1 MVLFV
6 LYLGIAIAAFA
17 LASRRQGE
25 RYVLPPWLTG
35 TAHALLGVQVL
46 MGIILFARHPH
57 AMPVSHAVAGI
68 GTVVV
73 LGLMAPLNRRYGRA
87 RGLEISALLI
97 ALLAAIAI
105 GIAETR

>member
-6 LYLGIAIAAFA
+6 VYLAIAIAAFL
-17 LASRRQGE
+17 LAGRRQGE
-25 RYVLPPWLTG
+25 RFVLPPWLTG
-35 TAHALLGVQVL
+35 TAHALLGIQVL
-46 MGIILFARHPH
+46 MGIILFARYPH

-68 GTVVV
+68 GTVVA

-87 RGLEISALLI
+87 RGLGISALLI